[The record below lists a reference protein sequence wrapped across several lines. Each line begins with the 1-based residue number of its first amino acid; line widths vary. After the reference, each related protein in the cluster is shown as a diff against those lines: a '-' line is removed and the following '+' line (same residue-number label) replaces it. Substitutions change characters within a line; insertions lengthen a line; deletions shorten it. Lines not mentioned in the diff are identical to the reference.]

1 MNRNDYRPTISSQC
15 IPAAISLNIPIL
27 SIATE
32 SLVVDVAVPT
42 LASDAVKLI
51 DLFSI
56 AAAVSGAFVKAG
68 NMQDLRFAK

>member
-1 MNRNDYRPTISSQC
+1 
-15 IPAAISLNIPIL
+15 PAAISLNIPIL

-32 SLVVDVAVPT
+32 SLVVDVAVPA
-42 LASDAVKLI
+42 LASDTFKLI

-56 AAAVSGAFVKAG
+56 AAALSGAFVKAG